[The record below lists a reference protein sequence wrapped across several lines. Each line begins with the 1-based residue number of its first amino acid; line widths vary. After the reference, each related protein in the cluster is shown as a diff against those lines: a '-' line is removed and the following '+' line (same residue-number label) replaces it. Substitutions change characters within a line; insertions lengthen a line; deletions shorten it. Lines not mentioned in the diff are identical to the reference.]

1 MRKTIRTIGIAS
13 LIIGSL
19 AVASPIYAQKQKQ
32 PSMDDMMKDGGMG
45 GMMGMMGMMEQ
56 MNKMMGICT
65 KMMESSMD
73 GTDKKMPME
82 SPAAP
87 EKKG

>member
-1 MRKTIRTIGIAS
+1 MKKTILNIGIAS
-13 LIIGSL
+13 LILGGL
-19 AVASPIYAQKQKQ
+19 VAAAPAYAHEQKQ
-32 PSMDDMMKDGGMG
+32 PSMEDMMKGDGMG

-56 MNKMMGICT
+56 MNKMMGLCT
-65 KMMESSMD
+65 KMMESSME
-73 GTDKKMPME
+73 GPDKKMPME

>member
-1 MRKTIRTIGIAS
+1 MQRTIRTLGLAS
-13 LIIGSL
+13 LILGSL

-32 PSMDDMMKDGGMG
+32 PSMDGMMKDGGMG
-45 GMMGMMGMMEQ
+45 GMMVMMEQ

-82 SPAAP
+82 SPVP

>member
-1 MRKTIRTIGIAS
+1 MRRTIRTIGVAS

-19 AVASPIYAQKQKQ
+19 VVASPVYAHQQKQ
-32 PSMDDMMKDGGMG
+32 PSTQSDMMKDGGMG
-45 GMMGMMGMMEQ
+45 GMMGMMEQ

-87 EKKG
+87 EKNG